1 MKAVAFLVFTLSG
14 LVIALTAVGLTK
26 LADRLAEAT
35 GLSRVWVGA
44 TALAAITSLPEFL
57 GAWQTGHRGLPD
69 LAVGSL
75 VGSNLCNLTLM
86 AITLLYAIRMRPS
99 IGPASLVWPSA
110 WLSLA
115 MISLTGLGLLV
126 APASELLRASWPLWL
141 LLVLY
146 LGGSYLQSR
155 GEYSRDGAHPAPGL
169 RQQFTRTWKLLLEMV
184 GLGLVIALAMNYLVS
199 SAEMIATQTG
209 LGETFVGTLLM
220 ALVTSLPELA
230 AGLAAARMGL
240 LDMAIGNYLGSNA
253 LNMVMLVVADLAF
266 EGSLLA
272 RASVANLATVGCV
285 VVMTFLL
292 MSVRHLLATSLGSRW
307 RWGGALAVLSIGLY
321 AVALALIFSLG
332 GQVE

>member
-86 AITLLYAIRMRPS
+86 AITLLYAVRMRPS

-110 WLSLA
+110 WLSLL
-115 MISLTGLGLLV
+115 MIGLMGLGLLV
-126 APASELLRASWPLWL
+126 APASELFRASWPVWL
-141 LLVLY
+141 LLIVY
-146 LGGSYLQSR
+146 VGGSYIMSR

-169 RQQFTRTWKLLLEMV
+169 RQQFKRTWKLLLEMV
-184 GLGLVIALAMNYLVS
+184 GLGLVIALAMSYLVS
-199 SAEMIATQTG
+199 SAETIATQTG

-253 LNMVMLVVADLAF
+253 LNMVLLLVADLAF
-266 EGSLLA
+266 SGSLLA
-272 RASVANLATVGCV
+272 NVALVNLVTVAAV
-285 VVMTFLL
+285 VVMTFVL
-292 MSVRHLLATSLGSRW
+292 MSIRQLLATSLGSRW
-307 RWGGALAVLSIGLY
+307 RWAGGLAFGSLGLY
-321 AVALALIFSLG
+321 IIALALIFSLG
-332 GQVE
+332 ARME

>member
-1 MKAVAFLVFTLSG
+1 
-14 LVIALTAVGLTK
+14 
-26 LADRLAEAT
+26 
-35 GLSRVWVGA
+35 
-44 TALAAITSLPEFL
+44 
-57 GAWQTGHRGLPD
+57 
-69 LAVGSL
+69 
-75 VGSNLCNLTLM
+75 M

-115 MISLTGLGLLV
+115 MIGLAGLGLLV

-141 LLVLY
+141 LLLVY
-146 LGGSYLQSR
+146 VGGSYIMSR

-169 RQQFTRTWKLLLEMV
+169 RQQFKRTWKLLLEMV

-199 SAEMIATQTG
+199 SAETIATQTG

-253 LNMVMLVVADLAF
+253 LNMALLLVADLAF

-272 RASVANLATVGCV
+272 NVSLVNLVTVASVVL
-285 VVMTFLL
+285 MTFVL
-292 MSVRHLLATSLGSRW
+292 MSIRQLLATSLGSRW
-307 RWGGALAVLSIGLY
+307 RWAGGLAFGSLGLY
-321 AVALALIFSLG
+321 IIALALIFSLG
-332 GQVE
+332 ARME

>member
-1 MKAVAFLVFTLSG
+1 MKAVAFLVFALSG

-86 AITLLYAIRMRPS
+86 AITLLYAIRMRPT
-99 IGPASLVWPSA
+99 IGPARLVWPSA

-115 MISLTGLGLLV
+115 MIGLTGLGLLV
-126 APASELLRASWPLWL
+126 APASELLRASWPLWFL
-141 LLVLY
+141 LIVY
-146 LGGSYLQSR
+146 IGGSYLQSR
-155 GEYSRDGAHPAPGL
+155 GEYSRDGAHPSPGL
-169 RQQFTRTWKLLLEMV
+169 RQQFARTWKLLLEMF

-199 SAEMIATQTG
+199 SADMIATQTG

-253 LNMVMLVVADLAF
+253 LNMVLLLVADLAF
-266 EGSLLA
+266 SGSLLA
-272 RASVANLATVGCV
+272 NVALVNLVTVGCV

-292 MSVRHLLATSLGSRW
+292 MSIRHLLANSLRSRW
-307 RWGGALAVLSIGLY
+307 RWGGALALGSIGLY
-321 AVALALIFSLG
+321 IIALTLIFNLG
-332 GQVE
+332 ARME